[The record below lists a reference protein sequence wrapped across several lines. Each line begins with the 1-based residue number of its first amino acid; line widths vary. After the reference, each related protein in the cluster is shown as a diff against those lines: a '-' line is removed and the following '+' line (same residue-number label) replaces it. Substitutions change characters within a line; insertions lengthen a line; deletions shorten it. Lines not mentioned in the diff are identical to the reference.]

1 MKKILFLACL
11 ALGVSA
17 CEKDPDLSNLD
28 GNMVVYT
35 DYDNSTDFS
44 AYTTYFLPDS
54 ILEAGAIRASYWKD
68 ENAQTLIKE
77 VEANLNSRGYTRI
90 TDPEKKDEADFGVQL
105 SYIAETTQVVTG
117 GYWNGWW
124 DTGFWGPWWGG
135 GWYYPYPVTYSY
147 DTNALV
153 MEMVDLIRKQEG
165 EGSTSQTIPVVWYA
179 NAQGF
184 KYSSG
189 KLNLQLMVS
198 GIDQAFMQSAYITR
212 NK

>member
-90 TDPEKKDEADFGVQL
+90 TDPEKKDEAD
-105 SYIAETTQVVTG
+105 
-117 GYWNGWW
+117 
-124 DTGFWGPWWGG
+124 
-135 GWYYPYPVTYSY
+135 
-147 DTNALV
+147 
-153 MEMVDLIRKQEG
+153 
-165 EGSTSQTIPVVWYA
+165 
-179 NAQGF
+179 
-184 KYSSG
+184 
-189 KLNLQLMVS
+189 
-198 GIDQAFMQSAYITR
+198 
-212 NK
+212 

>member
-1 MKKILFLACL
+1 M
-11 ALGVSA
+11 
-17 CEKDPDLSNLD
+17 
-28 GNMVVYT
+28 
-35 DYDNSTDFS
+35 
-44 AYTTYFLPDS
+44 
-54 ILEAGAIRASYWKD
+54 
-68 ENAQTLIKE
+68 
-77 VEANLNSRGYTRI
+77 
-90 TDPEKKDEADFGVQL
+90 
-105 SYIAETTQVVTG
+105 TG

-135 GWYYPYPVTYSY
+135 GWYYPYPVTYSC

-153 MEMVDLIRKQEG
+153 MEMVDLTQKQEG

>member
-44 AYTTYFLPDS
+44 DYTTYFLPDS

-90 TDPEKKDEADFGVQL
+90 TDPEKKEAV
-105 SYIAETTQVVTG
+105 A
-117 GYWNGWW
+117 
-124 DTGFWGPWWGG
+124 
-135 GWYYPYPVTYSY
+135 
-147 DTNALV
+147 
-153 MEMVDLIRKQEG
+153 
-165 EGSTSQTIPVVWYA
+165 
-179 NAQGF
+179 
-184 KYSSG
+184 
-189 KLNLQLMVS
+189 
-198 GIDQAFMQSAYITR
+198 
-212 NK
+212 